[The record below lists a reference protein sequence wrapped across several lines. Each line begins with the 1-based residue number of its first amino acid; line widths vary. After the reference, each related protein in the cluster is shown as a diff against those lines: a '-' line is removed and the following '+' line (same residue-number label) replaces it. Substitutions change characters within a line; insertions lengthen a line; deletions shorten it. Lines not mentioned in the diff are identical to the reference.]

1 MSPPR
6 KNKVLVDVTNKR
18 FATPVSPTSMKRA
31 AKGVL
36 PANTEASSLWA
47 KNNFDAWAKSR
58 LDSRSERVPG
68 GLLRSHDANLVCK
81 WLCLFVM
88 ETRKIDR
95 SVILFLR
102 TLVGASATVL
112 LINVHA

>member
-6 KNKVLVDVTNKR
+6 KKKVLVDVTNKR

-102 TLVGASATVL
+102 TLVGA
-112 LINVHA
+112 NVHA